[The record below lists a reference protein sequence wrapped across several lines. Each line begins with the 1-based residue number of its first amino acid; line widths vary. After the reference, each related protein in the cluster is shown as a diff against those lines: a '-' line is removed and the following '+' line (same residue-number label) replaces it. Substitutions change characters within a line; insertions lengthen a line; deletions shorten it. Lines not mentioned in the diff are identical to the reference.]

1 MEITF
6 LGTAA
11 AEGYPAP
18 FCRCENCEEAR
29 RRRGRSLRLRSS
41 VLINNDLLVDFSDII
56 AASSFYGIDLSC
68 VETLLITHPHAD
80 HLCAEQFFL
89 HAYPFARTD
98 VPGLDVYGSREAID
112 AIHERC
118 ETSLEQCNVET
129 HVVHAGDTW
138 TTGRYGIHAFCATH
152 GTEEPL
158 LYAIDDGECSLL
170 YSTDTGRYCPE
181 TWEAIKTHSYDI
193 VIMDET
199 MGTIPTSASSLHMGI
214 DAVVEYRQAFE
225 AEGLLRPGARFIAHH
240 FSHGANP
247 CYEQL
252 VEMLEPYGVGVAHD
266 GWRVQP

>member
-29 RRRGRSLRLRSS
+29 RRKGRNLRLRSS
-41 VLINNDLLVDFSDII
+41 VLINNDLLIDFSDII
-56 AASSFYGIDLSC
+56 AASSFYGIDLSR
-68 VETLLITHPHAD
+68 VEALLVTHPHPD
-80 HLCAEQFFL
+80 HLSSEQFFL

-98 VPGLDVYGSREAID
+98 VPVLDVYGSRETIEL
-112 AIHERC
+112 IPERC
-118 ETSLEQCNVET
+118 EALLDRCRVELNVIR
-129 HVVHAGDTW
+129 AGDSW
-138 TTGRYGIHAFCATH
+138 TKGRYRFHAFRATH
-152 GTEEPL
+152 GTTEPL
-158 LYAIDDGECSLL
+158 LYAVDDGERSLL
-170 YSTDTGRYCPE
+170 YSTDTGRYQPE
-181 TWEAIKTHSYDI
+181 TWAAIKAHTYDI

-199 MGTIPTSASSLHMGI
+199 LGTIPTGDSSLHMGI
-214 DAVVEYRQAFE
+214 DAVVAYRQAFE

-252 VEMLEPYGVGVAHD
+252 VEMLGPHGVSVAYD
-266 GWRVQP
+266 GWRVQL